1 MRRGKLDADRRYR
14 EVEDREIARP
24 RNIDNIEKYREIER
38 QRQGGR
44 EGERKRERER
54 PSVVAAFAATIML
67 SYVVVAAADPVA

>member
-1 MRRGKLDADRRYR
+1 VRRGKIDADRRYR

-44 EGERKRERER
+44 
-54 PSVVAAFAATIML
+54 
-67 SYVVVAAADPVA
+67 D